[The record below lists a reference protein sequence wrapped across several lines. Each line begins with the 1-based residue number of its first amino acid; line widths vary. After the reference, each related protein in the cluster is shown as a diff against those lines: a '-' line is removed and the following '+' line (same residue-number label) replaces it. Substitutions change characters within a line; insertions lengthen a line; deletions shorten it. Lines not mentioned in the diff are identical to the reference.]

1 MQKNRSGY
9 EAKTEDGG
17 VGQVDAAV
25 VIVTVVQLKAI
36 GYKIQLNK

>member
-17 VGQVDAAV
+17 IGQADAAV
-25 VIVTVVQLKAI
+25 VIVTIVQLKVI
-36 GYKIQLNK
+36 GYKIPLNK